1 MNLVEETMEI
11 LGLKTLAE
19 LSRLSKVSEKTLT
32 GWKKSLPSY
41 AEAILNLLIEN
52 HKLKQDLQEAIEYK
66 KALNNFMS
74 KY

>member
-1 MNLVEETMEI
+1 MNLVEKTMET

-32 GWKKSLPSY
+32 GWKKNLPSY

-52 HKLKQDLQEAIEYK
+52 HNLKKELQVARDYK
-66 KALNNFMS
+66 KAVAEFMS
-74 KY
+74 AY

>member
-11 LGLKTLAE
+11 LGLKTLAD

-32 GWKKSLPSY
+32 GWKKNLPSY

-52 HKLKQDLQEAIEYK
+52 HRLKQELQEARDYK
-66 KALNNFMS
+66 KAFSSFMN

>member
-11 LGLKTLAE
+11 LGLKTLAD

-32 GWKKSLPSY
+32 GWKKNLPSY

-52 HKLKQDLQEAIEYK
+52 HNLKQELHEAREYK
-66 KALNNFMS
+66 KALGSFMN